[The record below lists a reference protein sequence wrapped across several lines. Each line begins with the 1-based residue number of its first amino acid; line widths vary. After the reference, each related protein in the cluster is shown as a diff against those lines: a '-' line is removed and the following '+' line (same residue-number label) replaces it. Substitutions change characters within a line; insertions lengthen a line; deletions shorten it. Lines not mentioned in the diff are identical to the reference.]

1 MLELL
6 MILMDIVEESVCDEK
21 LPELL
26 DNLQEV
32 LVTFSLYSVVVEDES
47 PRSGSEV
54 EAKGARSVEMAT
66 PLNLYILG

>member
-32 LVTFSLYSVVVEDES
+32 LVTCSRCTRWWWRTS
-47 PRSGSEV
+47 P
-54 EAKGARSVEMAT
+54 
-66 PLNLYILG
+66 LGLDLKWKLKVRGQLKWLLLLTCTF

>member
-32 LVTFSLYSVVVEDES
+32 LVTCSRFTGGGGGGRV
-47 PRSGSEV
+47 
-54 EAKGARSVEMAT
+54 
-66 PLNLYILG
+66 PLVWI

>member
-6 MILMDIVEESVCDEK
+6 MILTDIVEESVCDEK

-32 LVTFSLYSVVVEDES
+32 LVTWWRTS
-47 PRSGSEV
+47 P
-54 EAKGARSVEMAT
+54 
-66 PLNLYILG
+66 LGLDLKWKLKVRGQLKWLLLLTCTF